1 MIFKN
6 IKVENFKGLKDISSP
21 LSKFTCIIGENNA
34 GKSTFIQALLLF
46 IKGTKLT
53 KEDFFDTSKDILIS
67 VEIDNI
73 REKDLELIDETHR
86 EKFKSN
92 ILFDADGKGSI
103 KLARRYSKTDYSS
116 KLRNIKFIPK
126 DKRFNKSD
134 IDELLKGK
142 KGKDIHI
149 VLTKNYPELD
159 EEEIS
164 NVKTLT
170 KAKEL
175 INNYIATLNDD
186 EMEEKDI
193 SLDTG
198 INNSITSFFPE
209 PIYIPAVK
217 DLSDDMKT
225 KDSASFGKLLNI
237 LLDVIED
244 DLSEAKGVFDELRK
258 KLSKTYDEEGKLN
271 PDNRLEKV
279 KQIEETIQ
287 KNLNQTFKNVSIDLE
302 VPPPEIKSILS
313 NANIIANDGV
323 IGPIQNKG
331 DGFKRAIT
339 FSILRSYVE
348 LANSEDWQKDKDN
361 FKEKDR
367 FLFLFEEP
375 ELYLHPKAQNI
386 LFEALSKISNDHQM
400 IVSTHSPLFF
410 SSDETKTFIKI
421 KKIDD
426 AVKSYSKVSHI
437 DLTDMSKKDQFQL
450 ISFEISNHAFFSD
463 KVVLVEGDTELIVLP
478 HISKTLNNKYDF
490 KNNSISLVKINGK
503 GSFKR
508 YKEFFKKF
516 DLDICFI
523 ADLDIL
529 LDGFEKLEPNDDLK
543 RIHSDLMSLV
553 NEKTIVEGKKTLPSR
568 KYKEKLSKEKSKSI
582 YEQIKDSRKKNETER
597 TLELLDE
604 LFSFEQKGIEL
615 EILQN
620 TELPDINKKKR
631 ELLKELRVNNIFVL
645 ERGDIESYYPK
656 VGERKVPTGD
666 KPTQGQKYCDLMTS
680 KEHFLSEY
688 EKIDGKKI
696 EFELIFNQ
704 IFK

>member
-142 KGKDIHI
+142 KGNEIPI
-149 VLTKNYPELD
+149 VLAKNYPELD
-159 EEEIS
+159 EEKIL

-175 INNYIATLNDD
+175 INNYISTLNDD

-258 KLSKTYDEEGKLN
+258 KLSKTYDKEGNLN

-450 ISFEISNHAFFSD
+450 ISFETSNHAFFSD

-478 HISKTLNNKYDF
+478 HISKTLNSKYDF

-508 YKEFFKKF
+508 YKDFFKKF
-516 DLDICFI
+516 DLNIYFV
-523 ADLDIL
+523 ADLDVL
-529 LDGFEKLEPNDDLK
+529 LDGFEKLEPSEEIK
-543 RIHSDLMSLV
+543 KIHSDLLSLI
-553 NEKTIVEGKKTLPSR
+553 NEKVSNVEIQPLATR
-568 KYKEKLSKEKSKSI
+568 KYKDKLSKSISKSI
-582 YEQIKDSRKKNETER
+582 YEQIKDARSIDDKEKV
-597 TLELLDE
+597 LELLDE
-604 LFSFEQKGIEL
+604 LFSFEQKKAEL
-615 EILQN
+615 LVLQDKKN
-620 TELPDINKKKR
+620 EFQDVVSKKR
-631 ELLKELRVNNIFVL
+631 ELLKLLRKNNIFVL
-645 ERGDIESYYPK
+645 EAGDIESYYPK
-656 VGERKVPTGD
+656 EIARDD
-666 KPTQGQKYCDLMTS
+666 KPTQGQNYCELIDS
-680 KEHFLSEY
+680 KEKLFKEY
-688 EKIDGKKI
+688 SIIDEDKI
-696 EFELIFNQ
+696 EFELIFEQ
-704 IFK
+704 IFA